1 MSKSHMT
8 TVCSAISK
16 QIFINCLYRRDKIFN
31 ILKFAYI
38 SIAHENLPIFGIAK
52 QKTLQEF
59 ATRESDA
66 ARGISRMPLILA
78 RLYEEDI
85 KFTDSKKLKISPASY
100 DKEQMS
106 DADKMLD

>member
-1 MSKSHMT
+1 
-8 TVCSAISK
+8 
-16 QIFINCLYRRDKIFN
+16 
-31 ILKFAYI
+31 
-38 SIAHENLPIFGIAK
+38 
-52 QKTLQEF
+52 
-59 ATRESDA
+59 
-66 ARGISRMPLILA
+66 MPLILA